1 MAILKKYD
9 LSGAE
14 VGTVEIEDKLLE
26 SGVNPQMIKD
36 YLVAIRKNARQW
48 SANTKGRAEVN
59 HSGKKP
65 HPQKGT
71 GRARQG
77 YLGSPQYRGGGRVH
91 APKPK
96 FDQHIRINQK
106 ERKAAVR
113 HLIAEKIQE
122 NQVHVLQFESLK
134 EPKTQKM
141 AQFLEACK
149 LGGKRVLFLAE
160 SLAKTATKSKAGT
173 KSKKTQAA
181 TSSSEKYQ
189 TLQKSLRNIPK
200 VKFQLIPNASGYDL
214 TLSHQ
219 IVILEP
225 AMDELLVLLGGKS

>member
-1 MAILKKYD
+1 MAILKKYN

-26 SGVNPQMIKD
+26 TGVNPQMIKD

-96 FDQHIRINQK
+96 FDQHVRINQK
-106 ERKAAVR
+106 EKRAAIR
-113 HLIAEKIQE
+113 QLIAEKIQE
-122 NQVHVLQFESLK
+122 NQVHVLEFETLK

-141 AQFLEACK
+141 AQFLETCK
-149 LGGKRVLFLAE
+149 LNGKSVLFLAE
-160 SLAKTATKSKAGT
+160 GAVRAET
-173 KSKKTQAA
+173 KSKKAKSAA
-181 TSSSEKYQ
+181 TSLSDKYQ

-200 VKFQLIPNASGYDL
+200 VKFQLFPNASGYDF